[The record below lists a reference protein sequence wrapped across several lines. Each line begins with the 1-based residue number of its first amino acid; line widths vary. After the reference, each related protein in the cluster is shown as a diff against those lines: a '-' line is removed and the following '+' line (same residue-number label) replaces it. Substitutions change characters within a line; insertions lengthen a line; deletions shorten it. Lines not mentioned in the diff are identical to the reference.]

1 MTGAD
6 ILIWGAILALAIW
19 GPYRIFHSMRRD
31 RAWPQRVERF
41 AQAHALREVQ
51 ADALRESDPPG
62 HDWNRAGHIFQRR
75 NRSANPSLHRPV
87 AGTAVLHGELR
98 GLPFFFDQVIFKR
111 NNRIRIYARMA
122 VDVPGMPSTLE
133 VSPLGSVRRFLR
145 ALTPRRA
152 APPGR
157 PSPRNYL
164 LRYSKN
170 PAGQVREQTFPT
182 ADLVQA
188 LDNAH
193 SENGKIY
200 LANGK
205 LYLISDRHGNREI
218 DLNGMYDDLNG
229 IVSIVLATG
238 RTR

>member
-1 MTGAD
+1 M
-6 ILIWGAILALAIW
+6 
-19 GPYRIFHSMRRD
+19 
-31 RAWPQRVERF
+31 
-41 AQAHALREVQ
+41 
-51 ADALRESDPPG
+51 
-62 HDWNRAGHIFQRR
+62 
-75 NRSANPSLHRPV
+75 
-87 AGTAVLHGELR
+87 HGELR